1 MSDIAP
7 HARLYARPT
16 GFIDAPFGFDG
27 QYARLAGGLQ
37 YFSAWE
43 MIAAEQGKRRGQ
55 WLVPID
61 QAEAWCAALPSHQ
74 AHDLQAMMA
83 RATSPRPPL
92 HLGDRTLPLGE
103 PQVMGILNITPDSFS
118 GGSDFL
124 DDPAGAAAIARQM
137 AADGAA
143 IIDLGGESTRPGADL
158 VWEQDELDRVLPVV
172 RKLEGSGLILSLDTR
187 KALVMRAGLAAGAHI
202 INDVSA
208 LLYDDQAL
216 GVILSSH
223 CPVVLMHFPGKPDD
237 LHGNDQYDDPLLDV
251 YDWLSARID
260 AVVAAGVARD
270 RIIADPGIGFGK
282 RSVGDNLRIMNGLAL
297 YHGLGVP
304 LLLGAS
310 RKRMIGALSN
320 EAPADQRLGG
330 SLALALKAAEQGVH
344 IIRVHDVFESVQALR
359 VWRGHRD
366 TALG

>member
-1 MSDIAP
+1 MPDIPP
-7 HARLYARPT
+7 HARLFARPT

-27 QYARLAGGLQ
+27 QFARLAGGLQ

-43 MIAAEQGKRRGQ
+43 MIAAEKGRRTGQ

-61 QAEAWCAALPSHQ
+61 QADAWCAALPSHQ
-74 AHDLQAMMA
+74 AHDLRAMMA

-92 HLGDRTLPLGE
+92 RLGDRTLPLGE

-124 DDPAGAAAIARQM
+124 DDPAGAAAIAQQM
-137 AADGAA
+137 GADGAA

-172 RKLEGSGLILSLDTR
+172 RALAGSGLILSLDTR

-216 GVILSSH
+216 DVIRASH
-223 CPVVLMHFPGKPDD
+223 GPVVLMHFPGTPDD
-237 LHGNDQYDDPLLDV
+237 LHGNDQYNDPLLDV
-251 YDWLSARID
+251 YDWLAARID

-282 RSVGDNLRIMNGLAL
+282 RRVTDNLRIMNGLAL

-330 SLALALKAAEQGVH
+330 SVALALKAAEQGAQ

-366 TALG
+366 AALG